1 MTQDPLTL
9 YKLIVLY
16 MLNKVNFPLTKSQI
30 CDFILEKEYTN
41 FLSLQQAIS
50 ELLDAGLINQ
60 KSLRNRTH
68 LQITEEGINTLE
80 FFGNRIGSAITDEID
95 SYMNTHKFEL
105 KNEVSVTGTYYKSTA
120 GDYEVSLVATEK
132 KKELI
137 HLTMSVPSTDIAVS
151 ICENWEKKNQSIY
164 QYLTEQLF

>member
-41 FLSLQQAIS
+41 FLNLQQAIS
-50 ELLDAGLINQ
+50 ELIDAGLIIP

-68 LQITEEGINTLE
+68 LQITEEGTHTLE
-80 FFGNRIGSAITDEID
+80 YFGDRIGEAITSEID
-95 SYMNTHKFEL
+95 AYMAANQYDL
-105 KNEVSVTGTYYKSTA
+105 KNEVSVTGTYYKSTN
-120 GDYEVSLVATEK
+120 GDFEVSLVAKEK
-132 KKELI
+132 NTELI
-137 HLTMSVPSTDIAVS
+137 HLTMAVPTTDIAVS
-151 ICENWEKKNQSIY
+151 ICENWEKKNQAIY